1 MSAANGNPNGGTEQ
15 PQVKPDPGYT
25 DPISE
30 LPPMS
35 SLPAMSAQQRAAN
48 NLREKFG
55 NAAQNQVNQ
64 LQAQSQAALPFPA
77 PQNQQG
83 ESQSANRQDPSQPG
97 NSTLGSAQTDGAG
110 DAMAEWKAEVAR
122 RRQAAQQQGGAGDR
136 LLREQMKR
144 LALQKEGGGLMV
156 PYDERYG
163 SSKSSKRK
171 ITSATGPTPAVP
183 TTSGASTGQ
192 IGSQYDGPD
201 EEEDEDAINSD
212 LDDPDDLGPEDP
224 DADEGVGE
232 VMLCTY
238 DKVQRVKN
246 KWKCTLK
253 DGILSTGGK
262 E

>member
-1 MSAANGNPNGGTEQ
+1 MSAANGNSNGGADQ
-15 PQVKPDPGYT
+15 PQVKPDPGYA
-25 DPISE
+25 DPISG
-30 LPPMS
+30 LPPMN
-35 SLPAMSAQQRAAN
+35 SLPPMSAQQRAAN

-64 LQAQSQAALPFPA
+64 LQAQSQAAQSFPGQQN
-77 PQNQQG
+77 PQDNEQP
-83 ESQSANRQDPSQPG
+83 ATNQDPSQPG
-97 NSTLGSAQTDGAG
+97 SGTLGNAQTDGAS
-110 DAMAEWKAEVAR
+110 DAMAEWKAEVSR
-122 RRQAAQQQGGAGDR
+122 RRLAAQQQEGAGDR

-144 LALQKEGGGLMV
+144 LALQREGGGVMV

-163 SSKSSKRK
+163 SSNTSKRK
-171 ITSATGPTPAVP
+171 VTSATGSTPMVSA
-183 TTSGASTGQ
+183 TSGPSAGQ
-192 IGSQYDGPD
+192 IGSQYDGT

-224 DADEGVGE
+224 DGDEGVGQ

-253 DGILSTGGK
+253 DGILTTGGR